1 MKVAPGRA
9 EKEAQRPWEPAI
21 QEGFLEKDALLEL
34 GNGWAHRGPST
45 GPRVTTGVELRV
57 ALWGVGSVELRIVGA
72 GKASR
77 LGARWASFLI
87 LEKGWTRFS
96 VLPEPLTPSL
106 AHAPLPFLWAN

>member
-1 MKVAPGRA
+1 MRWAPRGRA
-9 EKEAQRPWEPAI
+9 
-21 QEGFLEKDALLEL
+21 G
-34 GNGWAHRGPST
+34 RG
-45 GPRVTTGVELRV
+45 
-57 ALWGVGSVELRIVGA
+57 